1 MDWAVRT
8 RKRSKV
14 MGAVT
19 SSSVCERST
28 LDWAVRHGI
37 VDIVDL
43 LLQLPGAEVDLDLLE
58 CALVLGNEA
67 MVIRLKTE
75 LLTRPGKHSR
85 SGGLLKDDVLDFDD
99 EPVKKKGRFVD
110 TVAHEDM
117 DLHEEHGIPEHV
129 SGMQDVGVESRVVVS
144 QDLDECGESVD

>member
-14 MGAVT
+14 LGVVT
-19 SSSVCERST
+19 SSSVCRRST
-28 LDWAVRHGI
+28 LHWAVRHGI

-43 LLQLPGAEVDLDLLE
+43 LLQLPGAEVDVDMLE
-58 CALVLGNEA
+58 CASVMGNEA
-67 MVIRLKTE
+67 MVIRLKAE
-75 LLTRPGKHSR
+75 LPRTGKHSR

-110 TVAHEDM
+110 AVAHEDM
-117 DLHEEHGIPEHV
+117 YLHEEHRIPEHV
-129 SGMQDVGVESRVVVS
+129 SGM
-144 QDLDECGESVD
+144 